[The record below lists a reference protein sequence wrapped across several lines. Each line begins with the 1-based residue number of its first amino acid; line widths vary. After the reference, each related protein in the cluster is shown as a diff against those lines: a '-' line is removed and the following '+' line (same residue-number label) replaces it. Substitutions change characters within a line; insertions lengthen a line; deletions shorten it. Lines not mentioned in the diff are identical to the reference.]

1 MKIRNAHL
9 KDEKEILGLLIRTPE
24 LQGYGEIDAIYSED
38 YVIDCIKDKEMNLVL
53 VVEEDN
59 KMVGL
64 LIAEIWDKKGRL
76 IDAQL
81 RRKVTAEVL
90 EKYEKGY
97 NAVRRENDWIKI
109 TPEKLNKLSPPM
121 RAFLEKEIEKTFLE
135 EKRKYA
141 ERIGKIEKL
150 EKKEKKD
157 WKKKK
162 AA

>member
-64 LIAEIWDKKGRL
+64 LIAEIWDKKGYSFLETFVVLPDYRSKGVGTKL
-76 IDAQL
+76 YEFYEEYCKKSGLKIIVMLVQTSN
-81 RRKVTAEVL
+81 KVMQQFC
-90 EKYEKGY
+90 EKSGYKKGHDFYFYEK
-97 NAVRRENDWIKI
+97 NI
-109 TPEKLNKLSPPM
+109 
-121 RAFLEKEIEKTFLE
+121 
-135 EKRKYA
+135 
-141 ERIGKIEKL
+141 
-150 EKKEKKD
+150 
-157 WKKKK
+157 
-162 AA
+162 